1 MKLRWLGAL
10 LLVVAFGAGA
20 WMLLRPPEFAPLP
33 SGAAP
38 LPELPAAPRASA
50 DSSGKLSASAVLSI
64 DPRAPTVR
72 GPVRAMPASLNNEYL
87 TAKNLKALY
96 ERLSGG
102 AEGQTG
108 EGQYI
113 LYEILRRCAT
123 VTDGNVRRPVQRA
136 LPSRDE
142 FAATLAAND
151 PQREKR
157 LAAFDEMDTKRCA
170 GFEGFTTTQANLN
183 KMLADAVNAGDPKA
197 RALAIEQELWAQRR
211 QGQRMD
217 QITLSDAQV
226 DSLRQILAT
235 RDPGAMVAA
244 GRLLSNSWHDFTVRV
259 GPEGTP
265 IEPRAFY
272 NAWQTLAC
280 EYGYPCGANN
290 TRVLSE
296 CALQGHCQAQ
306 SLQDYLYYYAGSP
319 HDSQLVMQYQ
329 QILRNAIETGDWSQV
344 AVVRGPRPPG
354 RNQFFFGG
362 PGR

>member
-20 WMLLRPPEFAPLP
+20 WLLLRPPELGPLP

-38 LPELPAAPRASA
+38 LPELPASPRATA
-50 DSSGKLSASAVLSI
+50 DSGKLSASAVLSI
-64 DPRAPTVR
+64 DPRAPTAR
-72 GPVRAMPASLNNEYL
+72 GPARAMPASLNGEYL
-87 TAKNLKALY
+87 TTKNLKALY
-96 ERLSGG
+96 DRLSTG

-123 VTDGNVRRPVQRA
+123 VTEGNVRRPFQRA
-136 LPSRDE
+136 LPNRDD
-142 FAATLAAND
+142 FVATLAPND

-157 LAAFDEMDTKRCA
+157 LSAFDEMDTKRCA
-170 GFEGFTTTQANLN
+170 GFEGVTITQANLN
-183 KMLADAVNAGDPKA
+183 KMLTDAVNAGDPKA

-235 RDPGAMVAA
+235 RDPGAMVSA
-244 GRLLSNSWHDFTVRV
+244 GRILSNSWHDFSIRV

-280 EYGYPCGANN
+280 EYGYPCGGNN
-290 TRVLSE
+290 SRVLSE

-329 QILRNAIETGDWSQV
+329 QILRNAVETGDWSQV
-344 AVVRGPRPPG
+344 AIVRGPRPPG

-362 PGR
+362 AGPR